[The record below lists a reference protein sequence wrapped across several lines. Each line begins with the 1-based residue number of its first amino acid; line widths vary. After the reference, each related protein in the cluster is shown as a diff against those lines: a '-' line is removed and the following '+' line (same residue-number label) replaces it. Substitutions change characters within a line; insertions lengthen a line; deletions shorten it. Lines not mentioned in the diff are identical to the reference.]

1 MIIWSIPWIKFWHY
15 QIKFFWY
22 LNSFFILW
30 FQYFDQNNSL
40 AVKYFRY
47 FRYLL
52 VTRALLIRLSVVFFS
67 FYERCWIF
75 LSPRHSVIRFWQN
88 VPKFGPPLPPHSPL
102 PCLNLFNFGS
112 SLPHRTFKTLFSICF
127 TLTFNNFYKM
137 QSQLTST

>member
-1 MIIWSIPWIKFWHY
+1 MNIWSIPWIKFWHY

-52 VTRALLIRLSVVFFS
+52 VTRALLIRLSVVFLVFVNVVEFS
-67 FYERCWIF
+67 FHHDIQ
-75 LSPRHSVIRFWQN
+75 LLDSDKMSQN
-88 VPKFGPPLPPHSPL
+88 LDPPSPL
-102 PCLNLFNFGS
+102 IPLSLVWTCLILVAPSPIERSKLYFQFVLRWRS
-112 SLPHRTFKTLFSICF
+112 ITFTKCKA
-127 TLTFNNFYKM
+127 N
-137 QSQLTST
+137 

>member
-88 VPKFGPPLPPHSPL
+88 VPNFGPPSPPIPLSLVWTCLILVAPSPL
-102 PCLNLFNFGS
+102 ERSKLYFQFVLRWRS
-112 SLPHRTFKTLFSICF
+112 ITFTKCKA
-127 TLTFNNFYKM
+127 N
-137 QSQLTST
+137 